1 MNLVTST
8 KVKLFGINEKDTV
21 KFSTIFRIN
30 RPNKISYCVVN
41 DVAAE
46 NIDIAIVNT
55 DSNAAYEQYQ
65 LINRENPRV
74 ALVTAGSNQSP
85 HHLSGM
91 LLPSRVYNVLDKV
104 PIAHVC
110 TEQHAS
116 PAIENDAQ
124 RELQQPA
131 PSSIRSGTVVPQA
144 KTQILNF
151 GAVEPEASEPNF
163 GAVEPEAS
171 EPKAAE
177 PEVAEPEAVEPEAV
191 EPEAV
196 EPEAAE
202 SEVDKQELA
211 YQVLVVDDSESM
223 QKALQLELEQVECAL
238 EIDFALSGEEGLK
251 RIDEKKYDLIF
262 MDVMMPLPGIDGFE
276 ACSIIRKIPE
286 MKKTPIIMLTA
297 KTSPLDEVKGIVSG
311 CTTYLTKPLK
321 KDNFQAVMKRVLK
334 WLENY
339 RK

>member
-1 MNLVTST
+1 MNLETST

-116 PAIENDAQ
+116 PAIENGAQ

-151 GAVEPEASEPNF
+151 GAVEPEASEP
-163 GAVEPEAS
+163 
-171 EPKAAE
+171 KAAE

-191 EPEAV
+191 EPEV
-196 EPEAAE
+196 AE

-251 RIDEKKYDLIF
+251 RIDERKYDLIF